1 MQRSANDDPPPYDKL
16 CRENQQVRVAS
27 VSQRPL
33 HDDVLASFDGQA
45 YQNRSGN
52 GAQICYVQNPGT
64 LGASDGQYFQTS
76 GPVYFQPYDQ
86 NSPWISGHYA
96 SEGQNYR
103 APGPAYFQSN
113 DRNSTRMPGFYGAAA
128 QSSAYGV
135 APAAAYHHLQGDARP
150 SFYGGG
156 YQNRGCYRIESPYAR
171 NPGTVYGAKEGQYD
185 QTPKTA
191 YSQPYERD
199 SPQSSGY
206 YEAQGPAFGESSSA
220 RGKLHQAS
228 NEKSDRYSDQIGFI
242 DDAGGISRDLNNPV
256 RGFTD
261 HTFGTVSH
269 EDLLDAS
276 DDDASLAEALHLHVH
291 SPPSYDTV
299 PQLRMPIAV
308 PQMMSGTG
316 VPFSRAYSSEL
327 ESHGISCEEFLEFV
341 DKLNVVS
348 TANPPLQVLD
358 LVGGV
363 LGMVP
368 HSWAQIAGA
377 ATQAVAKIGIYA
389 VSKGRTD
396 RFMKQANSELFGPRR
411 LKVQLCT
418 TSALG
423 KILGLPA
430 DEPFFAPLSD
440 LNKDQPVNERRLA
453 ALEGYISPLIF
464 QVPPPSP
471 QSSALA
477 RLSEKQVKRQL
488 KKSENKLVKDRK
500 KALKQM
506 PGENPKSL
514 REYEKE
520 MRKLNNEID
529 KVNRK
534 AEKEIAKKSKERE
547 KDERKWIKEV
557 EKARKEL
564 EKELRKIDKEM
575 DKLGRET
582 EKERSKERKDYE
594 KEDKEIK
601 SFKKILWIVVVNLE

>member
-1 MQRSANDDPPPYDKL
+1 M
-16 CRENQQVRVAS
+16 
-27 VSQRPL
+27 
-33 HDDVLASFDGQA
+33 
-45 YQNRSGN
+45 
-52 GAQICYVQNPGT
+52 
-64 LGASDGQYFQTS
+64 SDHYPRQGQYYRAP
-76 GPVYFQPYDQ
+76 GRAYFQPNDQ
-86 NSPWISGHYA
+86 NSP
-96 SEGQNYR
+96 
-103 APGPAYFQSN
+103 
-113 DRNSTRMPGFYGAAA
+113 RMPSFYDASA
-128 QSSAYGV
+128 QSSAYDV
-135 APAAAYHHLQGDARP
+135 APAAHQHLEGHAHP

-156 YQNRGCYRIESPYAR
+156 YQNRGSNRIESYAS
-171 NPGTVYGAKEGQYD
+171 NPGTVYGDSKGQSD
-185 QTPKTA
+185 HTQKIA
-191 YSQPYERD
+191 YSQRYERD
-199 SPQSSGY
+199 SPQLRDY
-206 YEAQGPAFGESSSA
+206 YDATSQGSAFSESSSA
-220 RGKLHQAS
+220 RGTLHQAS
-228 NEKSDRYSDQIGFI
+228 NEKNHRYANQIEFG
-242 DDAGGISRDLNNPV
+242 DDAGVISTGQYLNNPV
-256 RGFTD
+256 RGSTD
-261 HTFGTVSH
+261 HRFGTAAP

-276 DDDASLAEALHLHVH
+276 DDDASMAEALHLHVH
-291 SPPSYDTV
+291 TPPSHDAI
-299 PQLRMPIAV
+299 PPLRMPIAV
-308 PQMMSGTG
+308 PQMMAGTG

-327 ESHGISCEEFLEFV
+327 EPHGISCVEFLEFV

-368 HSWAQIAGA
+368 HSWAQVAGA

-396 RFMKQANSELFGPRR
+396 QFVKQANRELFGPRR

-423 KILGLPA
+423 KVLGLPA

-453 ALEGYISPLIF
+453 ALEGYISPLTF

-488 KKSENKLVKDRK
+488 KKSENKLAKGREKAPK
-500 KALKQM
+500 KK

-520 MRKLNNEID
+520 MRKLNKEID

-534 AEKEIAKKSKERE
+534 AEKEIAKKSKETE

-557 EKARKEL
+557 EKARKEQ
-564 EKELRKIDKEM
+564 EKELRKINNEM

-582 EKERSKERKDYE
+582 EKERSKERKDFE

-601 SFKKILWIVVVNLE
+601 AFKKIFWIVVVNLE